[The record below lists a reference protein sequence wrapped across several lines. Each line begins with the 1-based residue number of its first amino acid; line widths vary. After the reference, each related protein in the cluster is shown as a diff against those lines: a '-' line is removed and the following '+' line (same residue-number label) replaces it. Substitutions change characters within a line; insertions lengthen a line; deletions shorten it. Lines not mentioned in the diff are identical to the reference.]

1 MREETKEELKK
12 LLVSD
17 ENVTRNFLIALLY
30 GVYKDEDPKEYE
42 TFLLDNY
49 EAYDYLISQNEDIKK
64 SLSEVFNDM
73 ISDTMI
79 NDTINTYTDLADN
92 EAKQLIYSV
101 SRLLFIQDKYKDD
114 EIGQEIDSRIK
125 EWLDYIRY
133 YDEKEIN
140 EILDPHNKK
149 VGSEDYTLALNKMSA
164 KIFHQ
169 TIPSLNYDIYNTREP
184 KRAFMSLWNDHA
196 TSNDLK
202 GFINNFIN
210 NKIEDGK
217 TRERYI
223 NKFHN
228 LINDTIERK
237 QISNFENTYAKEIQE
252 LRNTP
257 KKDIIQDKQ
266 SIDLKNSI
274 LMRELSDERK
284 GQSKVLDELVHDT
297 FINSVYEL
305 YNEYQKTKEYKDLE
319 QTQEDVKIWRDKADN
334 FIKHLINYDGIA
346 LIGLF
351 TMDYMLDHL
360 AYSDYQKEAYK
371 LDLEDDIKVI
381 KEGKNSDK
389 RVTKTAQKS
398 SNTTPK
404 KTKRDYKALREKY
417 KDVTRLTEPLD
428 YNRKWAKLDNSKEN
442 TNIMSIREQ
451 IQNYKRSDEDKINKE
466 IYDLQNLNTLT
477 KEQKEKLEELI
488 EDKKEL
494 LEEKKEQQQKLDNIK
509 DEIRLLNET
518 LEQASDITETRR
530 LKRFLKQ
537 KETKK
542 ESLEKALSNNGVAFQ
557 QNLLTG
563 NLEYKQENKRKHES
577 TTIVIP
583 QDYDISQFNQES
595 RNFLYYIPNIPN
607 IMDELE
613 KDFITIDISDY
624 LSFTG
629 RETGNVSRIR
639 KKLFNSLKEMK
650 KESYEF
656 SYRGSKGEL
665 IEGSLSI
672 IGDIITTEYKGKATV
687 SVHLE
692 PTYKNN
698 IRRAFNTN
706 QIANINK
713 EVFKLGQGS
722 TNKIEKIT
730 KEIAIYLTRLARNDA
745 KNGLK
750 NGKWVKDIHIKTL
763 IDYLVSINLIDYD
776 TRYYSRYVK
785 EPLQDALNLGKDLN
799 LFDYKTNAF
808 EYYDNSISK
817 SMNWTRDK
825 EHIAEFESGKDNGV
839 HIILNADN
847 IADLEKNQKA
857 NTTYKKYQKKYD
869 KKTTK

>member
-1 MREETKEELKK
+1 MYRDIKLTEEEKNELFNSLKDDIINDTRIQPYLQIARVVGSENSDANYSDTSTKGLLTFYKYELYDAIIKDTKNSLNDITLGLIKSDYPILMFNIDEWLYENMELIENEDVIEELAKAFYLIHKYKGTPFSDDVLQYFKDIENITNIEKPEVREDTKDMQEMSKLNRWYQFQLYNLLFKDIFYKYAKGHPYHKDDLKERAISCFRDKDFKLSLYYTLLQAGETKEKIIDFIHNCFKNSVSHSETLYKFRQYLNLHVLDMSKK
-12 LLVSD
+12 HS
-17 ENVTRNFLIALLY
+17 I
-30 GVYKDEDPKEYE
+30 
-42 TFLLDNY
+42 
-49 EAYDYLISQNEDIKK
+49 DIKLTEEEQK
-64 SLSEVFNDM
+64 EVKIKIQNIKEFIYNIDTDKYTYSDLIENFFK
-73 ISDTMI
+73 ISD
-79 NDTINTYTDLADN
+79 
-92 EAKQLIYSV
+92 IY
-101 SRLLFIQDKYKDD
+101 KYL
-114 EIGQEIDSRIK
+114 SF
-125 EWLDYIRY
+125 
-133 YDEKEIN
+133 DEK
-140 EILDPHNKK
+140 D
-149 VGSEDYTLALNKMSA
+149 
-164 KIFHQ
+164 KI
-169 TIPSLNYDIYNTREP
+169 Y
-184 KRAFMSLWNDHA
+184 
-196 TSNDLK
+196 LK
-202 GFINNFIN
+202 
-210 NKIEDGK
+210 
-217 TRERYI
+217 
-223 NKFHN
+223 
-228 LINDTIERK
+228 
-237 QISNFENTYAKEIQE
+237 
-252 LRNTP
+252 
-257 KKDIIQDKQ
+257 
-266 SIDLKNSI
+266 
-274 LMRELSDERK
+274 
-284 GQSKVLDELVHDT
+284 
-297 FINSVYEL
+297 
-305 YNEYQKTKEYKDLE
+305 LE
-319 QTQEDVKIWRDKADN
+319 E
-334 FIKHLINYDGIA
+334 
-346 LIGLF
+346 
-351 TMDYMLDHL
+351 
-360 AYSDYQKEAYK
+360 QKEVQK
-371 LDLEDDIKVI
+371 
-381 KEGKNSDK
+381 SDK

-398 SNTTPK
+398 SNTTTK
-404 KTKRDYKALREKY
+404 KPKRDYKALREKY

-466 IYDLQNLNTLT
+466 IYDLQSLNTLT

-537 KETKK
+537 KETEK
-542 ESLEKALSNNGVAFQ
+542 ESLEKALSNNGVSFQ

-563 NLEYKQENKRKHES
+563 KLEYRQENKRKHES

>member
-1 MREETKEELKK
+1 MYRDIKLTEEEKNELFNSLKDDIINDTRIQPYLQIARVVGSENSDANYSDTSTKGLLTFYKYELYDAIIKDTKNSLNDITLGLIKSDYPILMFNIDEWLYENMELIENEDVIEELAKAFYLIHKYKGTPFSDDVLQYFKDIENITNIEKPEVREDTKDMQEMSKLNRWYQFQLYNLLFKDIFYKYAKGHPYHKDDLKERAISCFRDKDFKLSLYYTLLQAGETKEKIIDFIHNCFKNSVSHSETLYKFRQYLNLHVLDMSKK
-12 LLVSD
+12 HS
-17 ENVTRNFLIALLY
+17 I
-30 GVYKDEDPKEYE
+30 
-42 TFLLDNY
+42 
-49 EAYDYLISQNEDIKK
+49 DIKLTEEEQK
-64 SLSEVFNDM
+64 EVKIKIQNIKEFIYNIDTDKYTYSDLIENFFK
-73 ISDTMI
+73 ISD
-79 NDTINTYTDLADN
+79 
-92 EAKQLIYSV
+92 IY
-101 SRLLFIQDKYKDD
+101 KYL
-114 EIGQEIDSRIK
+114 SF
-125 EWLDYIRY
+125 
-133 YDEKEIN
+133 DEK
-140 EILDPHNKK
+140 D
-149 VGSEDYTLALNKMSA
+149 
-164 KIFHQ
+164 KI
-169 TIPSLNYDIYNTREP
+169 Y
-184 KRAFMSLWNDHA
+184 
-196 TSNDLK
+196 LK
-202 GFINNFIN
+202 
-210 NKIEDGK
+210 
-217 TRERYI
+217 
-223 NKFHN
+223 
-228 LINDTIERK
+228 
-237 QISNFENTYAKEIQE
+237 
-252 LRNTP
+252 
-257 KKDIIQDKQ
+257 
-266 SIDLKNSI
+266 
-274 LMRELSDERK
+274 
-284 GQSKVLDELVHDT
+284 
-297 FINSVYEL
+297 
-305 YNEYQKTKEYKDLE
+305 LE
-319 QTQEDVKIWRDKADN
+319 E
-334 FIKHLINYDGIA
+334 
-346 LIGLF
+346 
-351 TMDYMLDHL
+351 
-360 AYSDYQKEAYK
+360 QKEVQK
-371 LDLEDDIKVI
+371 
-381 KEGKNSDK
+381 SDK

-398 SNTTPK
+398 SNTTTK
-404 KTKRDYKALREKY
+404 KPKRDYKALREKY

-466 IYDLQNLNTLT
+466 IYDLQSLNTLT

-537 KETKK
+537 KETEK

>member
-1 MREETKEELKK
+1 MYRDIKLTEEEKNELFNSLKDDIINDTRIQPYLQIARVVGSENSDANYSDTSTKGLLTFYKYELYDAIIKDTKNSLNDITLGLIKSDYPILMFNIDEWLYENMELIENEDVIEELAKAFYLIHKYKGTPFSDDVLQYFKDIENITNIEKPEVREDTKDMQEMSKLNRWYQFQLYNLLFKDIFYKYAKGHPYHKDDLKERAISCFRDKDFKLSLYYTLLQAGETKEKIIDFIHNCFKNSVSHSETLYKFRQYLNLHVLDMSKK
-12 LLVSD
+12 HS
-17 ENVTRNFLIALLY
+17 I
-30 GVYKDEDPKEYE
+30 
-42 TFLLDNY
+42 
-49 EAYDYLISQNEDIKK
+49 DIKLTEEEQK
-64 SLSEVFNDM
+64 EVKIKIQNIKEFIYNIDTDKYTYSDLIENFFK
-73 ISDTMI
+73 ISD
-79 NDTINTYTDLADN
+79 
-92 EAKQLIYSV
+92 IY
-101 SRLLFIQDKYKDD
+101 KYL
-114 EIGQEIDSRIK
+114 SF
-125 EWLDYIRY
+125 
-133 YDEKEIN
+133 DEK
-140 EILDPHNKK
+140 D
-149 VGSEDYTLALNKMSA
+149 
-164 KIFHQ
+164 KI
-169 TIPSLNYDIYNTREP
+169 Y
-184 KRAFMSLWNDHA
+184 
-196 TSNDLK
+196 LK
-202 GFINNFIN
+202 
-210 NKIEDGK
+210 
-217 TRERYI
+217 
-223 NKFHN
+223 
-228 LINDTIERK
+228 
-237 QISNFENTYAKEIQE
+237 
-252 LRNTP
+252 
-257 KKDIIQDKQ
+257 
-266 SIDLKNSI
+266 
-274 LMRELSDERK
+274 
-284 GQSKVLDELVHDT
+284 
-297 FINSVYEL
+297 
-305 YNEYQKTKEYKDLE
+305 LE
-319 QTQEDVKIWRDKADN
+319 E
-334 FIKHLINYDGIA
+334 
-346 LIGLF
+346 
-351 TMDYMLDHL
+351 
-360 AYSDYQKEAYK
+360 QKEVQK
-371 LDLEDDIKVI
+371 
-381 KEGKNSDK
+381 SDK

-398 SNTTPK
+398 SNTTTK
-404 KTKRDYKALREKY
+404 KPKRDYKALREKY

-466 IYDLQNLNTLT
+466 IYDLQSLNTLT

-509 DEIRLLNET
+509 DETRLLNET

-537 KETKK
+537 KETEK

-817 SMNWTRDK
+817 SMNRTRDK

>member
-1 MREETKEELKK
+1 MYRDIKLTEEEKNELFNSLKDDIINDTRIQPYLQIARVVGSENSDANYSDTSTKGLLTFYKYELYDAIIKDTKNSLNDITLGLIKSDYPILMFNIDEWLYENMELIENEDVIEELAKAFYLIHKYKGTPFSDDVLQYFKDIENITNIEKPEVREDTKDMQEMSKLNRWYQFQLYNLLFKDIFYKYAKGHPYHKDDLKERAISCFRDKDFKLSLYYTLLQAGETKEKIIDFIHNCFKNSVSHSETLYKFRQYLNLHVLDMSKK
-12 LLVSD
+12 HS
-17 ENVTRNFLIALLY
+17 I
-30 GVYKDEDPKEYE
+30 
-42 TFLLDNY
+42 
-49 EAYDYLISQNEDIKK
+49 DIKLTEEEQK
-64 SLSEVFNDM
+64 EVKIKIQNIKEFIYNIDTDKYTYSDLIENFFK
-73 ISDTMI
+73 ISD
-79 NDTINTYTDLADN
+79 
-92 EAKQLIYSV
+92 IY
-101 SRLLFIQDKYKDD
+101 KYL
-114 EIGQEIDSRIK
+114 SF
-125 EWLDYIRY
+125 
-133 YDEKEIN
+133 DEK
-140 EILDPHNKK
+140 D
-149 VGSEDYTLALNKMSA
+149 
-164 KIFHQ
+164 KI
-169 TIPSLNYDIYNTREP
+169 Y
-184 KRAFMSLWNDHA
+184 
-196 TSNDLK
+196 LK
-202 GFINNFIN
+202 
-210 NKIEDGK
+210 
-217 TRERYI
+217 
-223 NKFHN
+223 
-228 LINDTIERK
+228 
-237 QISNFENTYAKEIQE
+237 
-252 LRNTP
+252 
-257 KKDIIQDKQ
+257 
-266 SIDLKNSI
+266 
-274 LMRELSDERK
+274 
-284 GQSKVLDELVHDT
+284 
-297 FINSVYEL
+297 
-305 YNEYQKTKEYKDLE
+305 LE
-319 QTQEDVKIWRDKADN
+319 E
-334 FIKHLINYDGIA
+334 
-346 LIGLF
+346 
-351 TMDYMLDHL
+351 
-360 AYSDYQKEAYK
+360 QKEVQK
-371 LDLEDDIKVI
+371 
-381 KEGKNSDK
+381 SDK

-398 SNTTPK
+398 SNTTTK
-404 KTKRDYKALREKY
+404 KPKRDYKALREKY

-466 IYDLQNLNTLT
+466 IYDLQSLNTLT

-537 KETKK
+537 KETEK

-750 NGKWVKDIHIKTL
+750 NGKWLKYIHIKTL
-763 IDYLVSINLIDYD
+763 FYFFFYINLLDYF
-776 TRYYSRYVK
+776 TCY
-785 EPLQDALNLGKDLN
+785 
-799 LFDYKTNAF
+799 F
-808 EYYDNSISK
+808 
-817 SMNWTRDK
+817 M
-825 EHIAEFESGKDNGV
+825 
-839 HIILNADN
+839 
-847 IADLEKNQKA
+847 
-857 NTTYKKYQKKYD
+857 
-869 KKTTK
+869 

>member
-1 MREETKEELKK
+1 MYRDIKLTEEEKNELFNSLKDDIINDTRIQPYLQIARVVGSENSDANYSDTSTKGLLTFYKYELYDAIIKDTKNSLNDITLGLIKSDYPILMFNIDEWLYENMELIENEDVIEELAKAFYLIHKYKGTPFSDDVLQYFKDIENITNIEKPEVREDTKDMQEMSKLNRWYQFQLYNLLFKDIFYKYAKGHPYHKDDLKERAISCFRDKDFKLSLYYTLLQAGETKEKIIDFIHNCFKNSVSHSETLYKFRQYLNLHVLDMSKK
-12 LLVSD
+12 HS
-17 ENVTRNFLIALLY
+17 I
-30 GVYKDEDPKEYE
+30 
-42 TFLLDNY
+42 
-49 EAYDYLISQNEDIKK
+49 DIKLTEEEQK
-64 SLSEVFNDM
+64 EVKIKIQNIKEFIYNIDTDKYTYSDLIENFFK
-73 ISDTMI
+73 ISD
-79 NDTINTYTDLADN
+79 
-92 EAKQLIYSV
+92 IY
-101 SRLLFIQDKYKDD
+101 KYL
-114 EIGQEIDSRIK
+114 SF
-125 EWLDYIRY
+125 
-133 YDEKEIN
+133 DEK
-140 EILDPHNKK
+140 D
-149 VGSEDYTLALNKMSA
+149 
-164 KIFHQ
+164 KI
-169 TIPSLNYDIYNTREP
+169 Y
-184 KRAFMSLWNDHA
+184 
-196 TSNDLK
+196 LK
-202 GFINNFIN
+202 
-210 NKIEDGK
+210 
-217 TRERYI
+217 
-223 NKFHN
+223 
-228 LINDTIERK
+228 
-237 QISNFENTYAKEIQE
+237 
-252 LRNTP
+252 
-257 KKDIIQDKQ
+257 
-266 SIDLKNSI
+266 
-274 LMRELSDERK
+274 
-284 GQSKVLDELVHDT
+284 
-297 FINSVYEL
+297 
-305 YNEYQKTKEYKDLE
+305 LE
-319 QTQEDVKIWRDKADN
+319 E
-334 FIKHLINYDGIA
+334 
-346 LIGLF
+346 
-351 TMDYMLDHL
+351 
-360 AYSDYQKEAYK
+360 QKEVQK
-371 LDLEDDIKVI
+371 
-381 KEGKNSDK
+381 SDK

-398 SNTTPK
+398 SNTTTK
-404 KTKRDYKALREKY
+404 KPKRDYKALREKY

-466 IYDLQNLNTLT
+466 IYDLQSLNTLT

-537 KETKK
+537 KETEK

-808 EYYDNSISK
+808 EYYDNSTSK

>member
-1 MREETKEELKK
+1 MYRDIKLTEEEKNELFNSLKDDIINDTRIQPYLQIARVVGSENSDANYSDTSTKGLLTFYKYELYDAIIKDTKNSLNDITLGLIKSDYPILMFNIDEWLYENMELIENEDVIEELAKAFYLIHKYKGTPFSDDVLQYFKDIENITNIEKPEVREDTKDMQEMSKLNRWYQFQLYNLLFKDIFYKYAKGHPYHKDDLKERAISCFRDKDFKLSLYYTLLQAGETKEKIIDFIHNCFKNSVSHSETLYKFRQYLNLHVLDMSKK
-12 LLVSD
+12 HS
-17 ENVTRNFLIALLY
+17 I
-30 GVYKDEDPKEYE
+30 
-42 TFLLDNY
+42 
-49 EAYDYLISQNEDIKK
+49 DIKLTEEEQK
-64 SLSEVFNDM
+64 EVKIKIQNIKEFIYNIDTDKYTYSDLIENFFK
-73 ISDTMI
+73 ISD
-79 NDTINTYTDLADN
+79 
-92 EAKQLIYSV
+92 IY
-101 SRLLFIQDKYKDD
+101 KYL
-114 EIGQEIDSRIK
+114 SF
-125 EWLDYIRY
+125 
-133 YDEKEIN
+133 DEK
-140 EILDPHNKK
+140 D
-149 VGSEDYTLALNKMSA
+149 
-164 KIFHQ
+164 KI
-169 TIPSLNYDIYNTREP
+169 Y
-184 KRAFMSLWNDHA
+184 
-196 TSNDLK
+196 LK
-202 GFINNFIN
+202 
-210 NKIEDGK
+210 
-217 TRERYI
+217 
-223 NKFHN
+223 
-228 LINDTIERK
+228 
-237 QISNFENTYAKEIQE
+237 
-252 LRNTP
+252 
-257 KKDIIQDKQ
+257 
-266 SIDLKNSI
+266 
-274 LMRELSDERK
+274 
-284 GQSKVLDELVHDT
+284 
-297 FINSVYEL
+297 
-305 YNEYQKTKEYKDLE
+305 LE
-319 QTQEDVKIWRDKADN
+319 E
-334 FIKHLINYDGIA
+334 
-346 LIGLF
+346 
-351 TMDYMLDHL
+351 
-360 AYSDYQKEAYK
+360 QKEVQK
-371 LDLEDDIKVI
+371 
-381 KEGKNSDK
+381 SDK
-389 RVTKTAQKS
+389 RVTKTSQKS
-398 SNTTPK
+398 SNTTTK
-404 KTKRDYKALREKY
+404 KPKRDYKALREKY

-466 IYDLQNLNTLT
+466 IYDLQSLNTLT

-537 KETKK
+537 KETEK

-698 IRRAFNTN
+698 IRRAFNTD

>member
-1 MREETKEELKK
+1 MYRDIKLTEEEKNELFNSLKDDIINDTRIQPYLQIARVVGSENSDANYSDTSTKGLLTFYKYELYDAIIKDTKNSLNDITLGLIKSDYPILMFNIDEWLYENMELIENEDVIEELAKAFYLIHKYKGTPFSDDVLQYFKDIENITNIEKPEVREDTKDMQEMSKLNRWYQFQLYNLLFKDIFYKYAKGHPYHKDDLKERAISCFRDKDFKLSLYYTLLQAGETKEKIIDFIHNCFKNSVSHSETLYKFRQYLNLHVLDMSKK
-12 LLVSD
+12 HS
-17 ENVTRNFLIALLY
+17 I
-30 GVYKDEDPKEYE
+30 
-42 TFLLDNY
+42 
-49 EAYDYLISQNEDIKK
+49 DIKLTEEEQK
-64 SLSEVFNDM
+64 EVKIKIQNIKEFIYNIDTDKYTYSDLIENFFK
-73 ISDTMI
+73 ISD
-79 NDTINTYTDLADN
+79 
-92 EAKQLIYSV
+92 IY
-101 SRLLFIQDKYKDD
+101 KYL
-114 EIGQEIDSRIK
+114 SF
-125 EWLDYIRY
+125 
-133 YDEKEIN
+133 DEK
-140 EILDPHNKK
+140 D
-149 VGSEDYTLALNKMSA
+149 
-164 KIFHQ
+164 KI
-169 TIPSLNYDIYNTREP
+169 Y
-184 KRAFMSLWNDHA
+184 
-196 TSNDLK
+196 LK
-202 GFINNFIN
+202 
-210 NKIEDGK
+210 
-217 TRERYI
+217 
-223 NKFHN
+223 
-228 LINDTIERK
+228 
-237 QISNFENTYAKEIQE
+237 
-252 LRNTP
+252 
-257 KKDIIQDKQ
+257 
-266 SIDLKNSI
+266 
-274 LMRELSDERK
+274 
-284 GQSKVLDELVHDT
+284 
-297 FINSVYEL
+297 
-305 YNEYQKTKEYKDLE
+305 LE
-319 QTQEDVKIWRDKADN
+319 E
-334 FIKHLINYDGIA
+334 
-346 LIGLF
+346 
-351 TMDYMLDHL
+351 
-360 AYSDYQKEAYK
+360 QKEVQK
-371 LDLEDDIKVI
+371 
-381 KEGKNSDK
+381 SDK

-398 SNTTPK
+398 SNTTTK
-404 KTKRDYKALREKY
+404 KPKRDYKALREKY
-417 KDVTRLTEPLD
+417 KDVTRLTEPLN

-466 IYDLQNLNTLT
+466 IYDLQSLNTLT

-537 KETKK
+537 KETEK

-808 EYYDNSISK
+808 EYYDNSTSK

>member
-1 MREETKEELKK
+1 MYRDIKLTEEEKNELFNSLKDDIINDTRIQPYLQIARVVGSENFDANYSDTSTKGLLTFYKYELYDAIIKDTKNSLNDITLGLIKSDYPILMFNIDEWLYENMELIENEDVIEELAKAFYLIHKYKGTPFSDDVLQYFKDIENITNIEKPEVREDTKDMQEMSKLNRWYQFQLYNLLFKDIFYKYAKGHPYHKDDLKERAISCFRDKDFKLSLYYTLLQAGETKEKIIDFIHNCFKNSVSHSETLYKFRQYLNLHVLDMSKK
-12 LLVSD
+12 HS
-17 ENVTRNFLIALLY
+17 I
-30 GVYKDEDPKEYE
+30 
-42 TFLLDNY
+42 
-49 EAYDYLISQNEDIKK
+49 DIKLTEEEQK
-64 SLSEVFNDM
+64 EVKIKIQNIKEFIYNIDTDKYTYSDLIENFFK
-73 ISDTMI
+73 ISD
-79 NDTINTYTDLADN
+79 
-92 EAKQLIYSV
+92 IY
-101 SRLLFIQDKYKDD
+101 KYL
-114 EIGQEIDSRIK
+114 SF
-125 EWLDYIRY
+125 
-133 YDEKEIN
+133 DEK
-140 EILDPHNKK
+140 D
-149 VGSEDYTLALNKMSA
+149 
-164 KIFHQ
+164 KI
-169 TIPSLNYDIYNTREP
+169 Y
-184 KRAFMSLWNDHA
+184 
-196 TSNDLK
+196 LK
-202 GFINNFIN
+202 
-210 NKIEDGK
+210 
-217 TRERYI
+217 
-223 NKFHN
+223 
-228 LINDTIERK
+228 
-237 QISNFENTYAKEIQE
+237 
-252 LRNTP
+252 
-257 KKDIIQDKQ
+257 
-266 SIDLKNSI
+266 
-274 LMRELSDERK
+274 
-284 GQSKVLDELVHDT
+284 
-297 FINSVYEL
+297 
-305 YNEYQKTKEYKDLE
+305 LE
-319 QTQEDVKIWRDKADN
+319 E
-334 FIKHLINYDGIA
+334 
-346 LIGLF
+346 
-351 TMDYMLDHL
+351 
-360 AYSDYQKEAYK
+360 QKEVQK
-371 LDLEDDIKVI
+371 
-381 KEGKNSDK
+381 SDK

-398 SNTTPK
+398 SNTTTK
-404 KTKRDYKALREKY
+404 KPKRDYKALREKY

-466 IYDLQNLNTLT
+466 IYDLQSLNTLT

-537 KETKK
+537 KETEK

-698 IRRAFNTN
+698 IRRAFNTD

>member
-1 MREETKEELKK
+1 MYRDIKLTEEEKNELFNSLKDDIINDTRIQPYLQIARVVGSENSDANYSDTSTKGLLTFYKYELYDAIIKDTKNSLNDITLGLIKSDYPILMFNIDEWLYENMELIENEDVIEELAKAFYLIHKYKGTPFSDDVLQYFKDIENITNIEKPEVREDTKDMQEMSKLNRWYQFQLYNLLFKDIFYKYAKGHPYHKDDLKERAISCFRDKDFKLSLYYTLLQAGETKEKIIDFIHNCFKNSVSHSETLYKFRQYLNLHVLDMSKK
-12 LLVSD
+12 HS
-17 ENVTRNFLIALLY
+17 I
-30 GVYKDEDPKEYE
+30 
-42 TFLLDNY
+42 
-49 EAYDYLISQNEDIKK
+49 DIKLTEEEQK
-64 SLSEVFNDM
+64 EVKIKIQNIKEFIYNIDTDKYTYSDLIENFFK
-73 ISDTMI
+73 ISD
-79 NDTINTYTDLADN
+79 
-92 EAKQLIYSV
+92 IY
-101 SRLLFIQDKYKDD
+101 KYL
-114 EIGQEIDSRIK
+114 SF
-125 EWLDYIRY
+125 
-133 YDEKEIN
+133 DEK
-140 EILDPHNKK
+140 D
-149 VGSEDYTLALNKMSA
+149 
-164 KIFHQ
+164 KI
-169 TIPSLNYDIYNTREP
+169 Y
-184 KRAFMSLWNDHA
+184 
-196 TSNDLK
+196 LK
-202 GFINNFIN
+202 
-210 NKIEDGK
+210 
-217 TRERYI
+217 
-223 NKFHN
+223 
-228 LINDTIERK
+228 
-237 QISNFENTYAKEIQE
+237 
-252 LRNTP
+252 
-257 KKDIIQDKQ
+257 
-266 SIDLKNSI
+266 
-274 LMRELSDERK
+274 
-284 GQSKVLDELVHDT
+284 
-297 FINSVYEL
+297 
-305 YNEYQKTKEYKDLE
+305 LE
-319 QTQEDVKIWRDKADN
+319 E
-334 FIKHLINYDGIA
+334 
-346 LIGLF
+346 
-351 TMDYMLDHL
+351 
-360 AYSDYQKEAYK
+360 QKEVQK
-371 LDLEDDIKVI
+371 
-381 KEGKNSDK
+381 SDK

-398 SNTTPK
+398 SNTTTK
-404 KTKRDYKALREKY
+404 KPKRDYKALREKY

-466 IYDLQNLNTLT
+466 IYDLQSLNTLT

-537 KETKK
+537 KETEK

-563 NLEYKQENKRKHES
+563 NLEYKQESKRKHES

>member
-1 MREETKEELKK
+1 MYRDIKLTEEEKNELFNSLKDDIINDTRIQPYLQIARVVGSENSDANYSDTSTKGLLTFYKYELYDAIIKDTKNSLNDITLGLIKSDYPILMFNIDEWLYENMELIENEDVIEELAKAFYLIHKYKGTPFSDDVLQYFKDIENITNIEKPEVREDTKDMQEMSKLNRWYQFQLYNLLFKDIFYKYAKGHPYHKDDLKERAISCFRDKDFKLSLYYTLLQAGETKEKIIDFIHNCFKNSVSHSETLYKFRQYLNLHVLDMSKK
-12 LLVSD
+12 HS
-17 ENVTRNFLIALLY
+17 I
-30 GVYKDEDPKEYE
+30 
-42 TFLLDNY
+42 
-49 EAYDYLISQNEDIKK
+49 DIKLTEEEQK
-64 SLSEVFNDM
+64 EVKIKIQNIKEFIYNIDTDKYTYSDLIENFFK
-73 ISDTMI
+73 ISD
-79 NDTINTYTDLADN
+79 
-92 EAKQLIYSV
+92 IY
-101 SRLLFIQDKYKDD
+101 KYL
-114 EIGQEIDSRIK
+114 SF
-125 EWLDYIRY
+125 
-133 YDEKEIN
+133 DEK
-140 EILDPHNKK
+140 D
-149 VGSEDYTLALNKMSA
+149 
-164 KIFHQ
+164 KI
-169 TIPSLNYDIYNTREP
+169 Y
-184 KRAFMSLWNDHA
+184 
-196 TSNDLK
+196 LK
-202 GFINNFIN
+202 
-210 NKIEDGK
+210 
-217 TRERYI
+217 
-223 NKFHN
+223 
-228 LINDTIERK
+228 
-237 QISNFENTYAKEIQE
+237 
-252 LRNTP
+252 
-257 KKDIIQDKQ
+257 
-266 SIDLKNSI
+266 
-274 LMRELSDERK
+274 
-284 GQSKVLDELVHDT
+284 
-297 FINSVYEL
+297 
-305 YNEYQKTKEYKDLE
+305 LE
-319 QTQEDVKIWRDKADN
+319 E
-334 FIKHLINYDGIA
+334 
-346 LIGLF
+346 
-351 TMDYMLDHL
+351 
-360 AYSDYQKEAYK
+360 QKEVQK
-371 LDLEDDIKVI
+371 
-381 KEGKNSDK
+381 SDK

-398 SNTTPK
+398 SNTTTK
-404 KTKRDYKALREKY
+404 KPKRDYKALREKY
-417 KDVTRLTEPLD
+417 KDVTRFTEPLD

-466 IYDLQNLNTLT
+466 IYDLQSLNTLT

-537 KETKK
+537 KETEK